1 MIKRFL
7 TPILFFL
14 FLIIIPPFFY
24 LFNYS
29 QTVSGTNNGT
39 VQYELPY
46 PGLLPDHPLYLLK
59 AVRDNSLVFI
69 TRDNVNKARL
79 QLEKSD
85 KRIRAAEMLATAG
98 KNTLT
103 ISTLSKGEKHFQQA
117 IESLVNAKTQGETP
131 TDETISL
138 MKRSNEKHLDVINHI
153 LINFPQGDQEQ
164 LQLILALNQE
174 NAKNLRALSK

>member
-29 QTVSGTNNGT
+29 QTVSVTNNGT

-46 PGLLPDHPLYLLK
+46 PGLLPDSPLYPLK

-69 TRDNVNKARL
+69 TRDNLSKARL
-79 QLEKSD
+79 QLELSD
-85 KRIRAAEMLATAG
+85 KRIRAAEMLAQSG

-117 IESLVNAKTQGETP
+117 LESLMNAKTQGETP
-131 TDETISL
+131 TGETLSL
-138 MKRSNEKHLDVINHI
+138 MKRSNEKHLEVINRI
-153 LINFPQGDQEQ
+153 LVNFPQGDQEQ

-174 NAKNLRALSK
+174 NAHQLLSLSK